1 MLRAFLEVFLS
12 RSKGLDYRIDPAI
25 DTAELLGLAAR
36 HALTLA
42 RGLIRCG
49 APVFLE
55 RGVILRSARCIRL
68 GRFSKIGAGCLIEG
82 LSRHGIEIGRGVS
95 LGRLGRIRATATLTE
110 LGQGVQIGDFV
121 GLGDGFYLGAFGG
134 ITIGPETIVGERFT
148 VHSDNH
154 DFGDPTDPIRKQGTT
169 GLPVTIGARC
179 WIGSNV
185 LVLGGVDI
193 GDDSVIGAGAVVT
206 KSFPSGSVIAGNP
219 ARLLKN
225 RFDANQDGFR
235 IIPTYLENRR
245 TSCRK

>member
-1 MLRAFLEVFLS
+1 MLRAFLERFLS

-25 DTAELLGLAAR
+25 GTAEILRLVTRQAPA
-36 HALTLA
+36 LA

-55 RGVILRSARCIRL
+55 PGVILRSKRRICL
-68 GRFSKIGAGCLIEG
+68 GRSSKIGSGTLIEG
-82 LSRHGIEIGRGVS
+82 LSRHGISIGRGVS
-95 LGRLGRIRATATLTE
+95 LGRMGRIRATATLTE
-110 LGQGVQIGDFV
+110 LGHGVQIGDFV

-154 DFGDPTDPIRKQGTT
+154 DFGDPTESIRKQGTT

-219 ARLLKN
+219 ARLLRN
-225 RFDANQDGFR
+225 R
-235 IIPTYLENRR
+235 YEN
-245 TSCRK
+245 TSVEC